1 MRQFHFFLLI
11 TLTTCTALVSELAL
25 AANPQVIFETN
36 RGNFI
41 VELYPEKAPKT
52 VANFMK
58 YVDAGFYKETIF
70 HRVINRFMI
79 QGGGFS
85 ADMSEKETL
94 APIINEAANGLLNE
108 PGTIAMARTSDPN
121 SATAQFFIN
130 LENNV
135 PLNFQGS
142 DPDLIG
148 YCVFGR
154 VLKGM
159 DVVREIGASPT
170 KNVGPYADVPKS
182 TVLIHQIRLNN
193 KPL

>member
-1 MRQFHFFLLI
+1 MRKFYVVVLLSVLSSLTFLS
-11 TLTTCTALVSELAL
+11 TTAI
-25 AANPQVIFETN
+25 AANPQVTFETN

-52 VANFMK
+52 VANFLK
-58 YVDAGFYKETIF
+58 YVDSGFYKETIF

-79 QGGGFS
+79 QGGGFN
-85 ADMSEKETL
+85 ADMTEKQTL
-94 APIINEAANGLLNE
+94 APIINEAANGLNNE
-108 PGTIAMARTSDPN
+108 PGTIAMARTSDPD

-135 PLNFQGS
+135 PLNYQGPE
-142 DPDLIG
+142 PDLIG

-159 DVVREIGASPT
+159 DVVREIGISPT
-170 KNVGPYADVPKS
+170 INVGPYYDVPKS
-182 TVLIHQIRLNN
+182 AIVIHQVKLNAN
-193 KPL
+193 